1 MSNNCEINSILNND
15 KDISFFVEGINHP
28 EGVAWGLDNC
38 VYAGGENGELYR
50 INYANKKVDEFANI
64 GGFVLGI
71 ALDHDSNVY
80 ACNWTNKTVDKIT
93 PNGDVSVYSTGSK
106 ETEFICPNY
115 LCFDRDG
122 NLYVSESGDKGKQNG
137 AIYRVEPNGS
147 TQLWSNNMP
156 GFYNGLAIDPTGT
169 FLYAALTFVE
179 PKIIRIPINSDG
191 QAGSANIVVEMPK
204 TVPDGLAFDID
215 GNLYVSCYR
224 PDRIYQVDNNQQ
236 LNVLADDFEGVLIS
250 APTNIAFC
258 GENLDTLMGT
268 NLCQKH
274 LTQYNISTKGLPLHY
289 PKL

>member
-1 MSNNCEINSILNND
+1 M
-15 KDISFFVEGINHP
+15 
-28 EGVAWGLDNC
+28 
-38 VYAGGENGELYR
+38 
-50 INYANKKVDEFANI
+50 
-64 GGFVLGI
+64 
-71 ALDHDSNVY
+71 
-80 ACNWTNKTVDKIT
+80 
-93 PNGDVSVYSTGSK
+93 SVYSTGSK

-137 AIYRVEPNGS
+137 GIYRVDPNGS

-156 GFYNGLAIDPTGT
+156 GFYNGIAIDPTGT

-179 PKIIRIPINSDG
+179 PKIIRIPINSEG
-191 QAGSANIVVEMPK
+191 QAGSASIVVEMPK

-258 GENLDTLMGT
+258 GENLDTLIGT

-289 PKL
+289 PKLYLIYLFKVWCLL